1 MAKKSLSRRSGKRNS
16 KSKSMGA
23 LSKDLT
29 HLCQEVSKER
39 LWEHAKNISQWQRIS
54 GTPGE
59 EAAVS
64 YFQEQLDAYGLE
76 THLYRFEALLGWPE
90 EAQLEV
96 RSPRNIPI
104 KAITHSLSPSTDPEG
119 LVAEVVYLGDGEESD
134 FSGRSVAGKV
144 VMLEGMASP
153 MKILRGQKHGVQGE
167 IFIMDRL
174 RDMCVSPVWGTPTP
188 RTSELLPKIPV
199 VSILREQAQEIKF
212 LLKEGPIQA
221 WMRTKTFQ
229 GWRPVSLLT
238 GDLQGVTE
246 PDSFILFSGHHCSW
260 YFGAMDN
267 GTANATML
275 EVARIL
281 AGHRKQLQRGL
292 RFAFWPG
299 HTQGRYAGSTWYFD
313 QFWEDLHDHCI
324 LHINIDSLGARG
336 ATIYHSLAMPE
347 TRDFGLAA
355 IKDAIGVEG
364 HYARQARAGD
374 QSFWGCGIPALWMEL
389 SQVPPELAA
398 ELGGSGL
405 FTAGGQG
412 ASQPQGSMPWWW
424 HTADDT
430 LDKID
435 PEVHV
440 RDTRVYVLACAR
452 AAMSAIL
459 PFRYGPAAQFLRET
473 LHRYSIGAGD
483 RLALEPVVDRAKQL
497 EAEVFKLDALL
508 DQIRQGTGKG
518 KKAADINRRLMNM
531 DRRLIRMNFSAVDP
545 FDQDL
550 AVPIPP
556 VPMMEP
562 AERLSRMDPR
572 AAETRY
578 LITELTRNRNR
589 VMFQL
594 REALEFAK
602 EAAAAIRGALQT

>member
-1 MAKKSLSRRSGKRNS
+1 MTEFESR
-16 KSKSMGA
+16 
-23 LSKDLT
+23 LL
-29 HLCQEVSKER
+29 QEVSQER
-39 LWEHAKNISQWQRIS
+39 LWQHAKNISQWKRIS

-59 EAAVS
+59 QAAVQ
-64 YFQEQLDAYGLE
+64 YFRKNLEEYGLK
-76 THLYRFEALLGWPE
+76 THLHQFEALLGWPE
-90 EAQLEV
+90 EAQMEV
-96 RSPRNIPI
+96 RSPRNLPI
-104 KAITHSLSPSTDPEG
+104 QAITHSLVPSTDPEG
-119 LVAEVVYLGDGEESD
+119 LLAEVLYLGAGEASD
-134 FSGRSVAGKV
+134 FSNRPVAGKI
-144 VMLEGMASP
+144 VMLDGMASP
-153 MKILRGQKHGVQGE
+153 AKVLRGQKHGVRAE

-188 RTSELLPKIPV
+188 GTADLLPKIPV
-199 VSILREQAQEIKF
+199 VSIIREAAGEIKS
-212 LLKEGPIQA
+212 LLEKGPVTVWI
-221 WMRTKTFQ
+221 RTKTFL
-229 GWRPVSLLT
+229 GWRTVSLLT
-238 GDLQGVTE
+238 GELRGAKE
-246 PDSFILFSGHHCSW
+246 PDAFVLLSGHHCSW

-281 AGHRKQLQRGL
+281 AAHQQELHRGI

-313 QFWEDLHDHCI
+313 HFWEDLHDHCI
-324 LHINIDSLGARG
+324 LHINIDSTGARG
-336 ATIYHSLAMPE
+336 ADIYHCLAMPE
-347 TRDFGLAA
+347 TREFALAA
-355 IKDAIGVEG
+355 IRDSIGAQG

-374 QSFWGCGIPALWMEL
+374 QSFWGCGVPSMWMEL

-398 ELGGSGL
+398 DLGSSGL

-412 ASQPQGSMPWWW
+412 SSQPQDGMPWWW

-452 AAMSAIL
+452 AAMLPIL
-459 PFRYGPAAQFLRET
+459 PFRYLPAAQFLRET
-473 LHRYSIGAGD
+473 LQGYKIGAGD
-483 RLALEPVVDRAKQL
+483 HFDLELLIHRASQL
-497 EAEVFKLDALL
+497 EAEVVALDELL
-508 DQIRQGTGKG
+508 DQVRSGHVDGKT
-518 KKAADINRRLMNM
+518 AAAINRGLMKM
-531 DRRLIRMNFSAVDP
+531 DRRLVRINFSAVDP

-556 VPMMEP
+556 VPMLEP
-562 AERLSRMDPR
+562 AGRLNRMDPR
-572 AAETRY
+572 APETRY

-594 REALEFAK
+594 HEALEFAK
-602 EAAAAIRGALQT
+602 QTASAIREALQP